1 MNNIAIY
8 GRKSIYSDKSDSVE
22 TQVEICREYISR
34 MYSNTDYNIYI
45 YNEDEGF
52 SGKNTNRPGFQKM
65 LNDITCGHIN
75 TVVCYKIDRIS
86 RNVADFSNTFSIMQK
101 NNVDFISVK
110 EQIDTSTP
118 LGRAMMYICSV
129 FAQMER
135 ETIAERVKDSSL
147 ALAKSGKWPG
157 GKAPYGY
164 KRERVEVGGKKHTI
178 IAPDNDTKKDVLFLY
193 NKFLEGYSLG
203 QLQRYCR
210 YNDIKS
216 PTGTLYSETTI
227 HQILIRPYYVA
238 ATPEIYDYFD
248 LKGCKMASNREAF
261 DGMHGVMIYG
271 RTSEATGTHK
281 GMSPEEWTVCVGLH
295 EPIID
300 ATTWLSVQKRF
311 GVNKIDKTR
320 KHKIGLLKGVLR
332 CGKCGCLMRTKY
344 KYDKEYNVDYSSYFC
359 KTREKYG
366 IGKCNMKFT
375 DVSLLDDQVLN
386 ILKEI
391 AVDKNS
397 IYKYMKIESLD
408 DSKHSKQDIKKSI
421 SSLETKI
428 NNLTG
433 TLQES
438 SGSAAAKYIIRDIER
453 LDREL
458 LNCKAEL
465 RELEFKETEKK
476 DFEVSVDEAY
486 VNVCDIVRRFDILSY
501 DEKNELIKQL
511 IKECYWDGETLRISF
526 C

>member
-65 LNDITCGHIN
+65 LNDITCGRIN

-164 KRERVEVGGKKHTI
+164 KRERVEINGKKHTM
-178 IAPDNDTKKDVLFLY
+178 IAPDNNTKGDVLFLY

-210 YNDIKS
+210 NNNIKS

-238 ATPEIYDYFD
+238 ATPEIYDYFSF
-248 LKGCKMASNREAF
+248 KGCQMASDRVSF
-261 DGMHGVMIYG
+261 DGQHGVMIYG
-271 RTSEATGTHK
+271 RTSETTGTHK
-281 GMSPEEWTVCVGLH
+281 ANSPEEWTVCVGLH

-300 ATTWLSVQKRF
+300 STTWLSVQKRF
-311 GVNKIDKTR
+311 GINKIDKTR
-320 KHKIGLLKGVLR
+320 KHKIGILKGVLR

-344 KYDKEYNVDYSSYFC
+344 KYDKEYNIDYSSYFC

-366 IGKCNMKFT
+366 VSKCNMRFT
-375 DVSLLDDQVLN
+375 DISLLDDQVLT

-391 AVDKNS
+391 SIDKS
-397 IYKYMKIESLD
+397 YIYKYMKC
-408 DSKHSKQDIKKSI
+408 DSMNNVKSSKQEVKKI
-421 SSLETKI
+421 ICSLETKI
-428 NNLTG
+428 DNLT
-433 TLQES
+433 TALQDS
-438 SGSAAAKYIIRDIER
+438 SASSAAKYIVKEIER

-458 LNCKAEL
+458 LSHKAEL
-465 RELEFKETEKK
+465 RELEFRDAEKK
-476 DFEVSVDEAY
+476 DFESSVNETY
-486 VNVCDIVRRFDILSY
+486 LQVCGLVKRFDSLSY
-501 DEKNELIKQL
+501 DEKNELIKHL